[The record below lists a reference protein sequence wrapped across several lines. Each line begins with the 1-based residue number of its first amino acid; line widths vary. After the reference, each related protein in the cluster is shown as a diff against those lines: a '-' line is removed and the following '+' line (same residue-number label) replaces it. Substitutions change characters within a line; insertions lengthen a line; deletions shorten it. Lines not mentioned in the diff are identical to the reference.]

1 MSSHPKPADI
11 SPERTLSE
19 RAYRLLRGDILA
31 GRLPPGEKLRL
42 QSLQERYGLGIS
54 PIREALMSLS
64 NERLAANEG
73 QRGFRVAEVSEED
86 LIDIVKARRHI
97 EAILLKESIEHGDD
111 EWGAEITAAFYRLE
125 RTPLPVD
132 PTDDDAIDRFE
143 VAHRKFHQAMLG
155 AAKSPWLQRIDE
167 QLVAHSE
174 RYRRI
179 RLLHMNGVERA
190 SPYEKREDDN
200 VAGSHARLMKAVLD
214 KDLPLALALLDEHI
228 SDTAR
233 VVTDYLG
240 YDAQVATAVAPVAV
254 APVKSKRA
262 AAARKRGASAAA

>member
-1 MSSHPKPADI
+1 MSSHSKPADT
-11 SPERTLSE
+11 SYERTLSE

-64 NERLAANEG
+64 NERLAVNEG
-73 QRGFRVAEVSEED
+73 QRGFSVAEVSEDD

-97 EAILLKESIEHGDD
+97 EAILLKESIENGDD
-111 EWGAEITAAFYRLE
+111 EWGADITAAYYLLE
-125 RTPLPVD
+125 RISL
-132 PTDDDAIDRFE
+132 PTDPGDDASIERFE
-143 VAHRKFHQAMLG
+143 VAHRKFHQAMLS

-179 RLLHMNGVERA
+179 RLLHMKGVQRA
-190 SPYEKREDDN
+190 SPYEKREDGN
-200 VAGSHARLMKAVLD
+200 VVAAHANLMQAVLA
-214 KDLPLALALLDEHI
+214 KDLPRALALLDEHI

-233 VVTDYLG
+233 IVTEYLG
-240 YDAQVATAVAPVAV
+240 YDATVANAGASADLAPAQ
-254 APVKSKRA
+254 PKR
-262 AAARKRGASAAA
+262 AAARKRSAAA